1 MNVEIITIG
10 DEILIG
16 QIVDSNAAFIGKELT
31 KIGMEIV
38 KIQSIKDEQQQILK
52 TLHQVEEETK
62 VVILTG
68 GLGPTRDDITKKTLT
83 AFFEDELIQNE
94 KALNQVKEIFS
105 RLNRPLLVENINQAL
120 LPSKA
125 EALFN
130 KWGTAPGMWFEENDK
145 IYISMPGVPT
155 EMKNLMREEV
165 LPRLKKKFKRPFILQ
180 KTILTY
186 GLGESFLADQIKDLE
201 DALPQYMSLAYLP
214 GVARVRLRIMARGK
228 NEVALEKEINTWINQ
243 LKERIKKH
251 FGGIE
256 GEFSLEA
263 EIANLLTSQKKSIAV
278 AESCTG
284 GRIANLFTKTP
295 GASAFFKGGVIPY
308 ETKMKVEVLGVDQEI
323 IDKHSVVS
331 AQTAKAMAIQ
341 TRKLFQSDIALST
354 TGNAGPTKG
363 DSNAEIGTVYIGI
376 ADAEKVE
383 SFKFN
388 FGKNRE
394 KVVER
399 AVIKSFEILKQKI
412 SG

>member
-68 GLGPTRDDITKKTLT
+68 GLGPTRDDITKKTLA

-243 LKERIKKH
+243 LKERIKEH

-263 EIANLLTSQKKSIAV
+263 EIANLLTSQKKNIAV

-383 SFKFN
+383 SFRFN